1 MQTTQKNI
9 MWNFIGYVSPILITL
24 LIIPFTIKL
33 LGTQVFGILSLIWM
47 IVGYS
52 SFLDFGIG
60 RALTHYISSNKFTET
75 ECHIPSVVKKVI
87 ILLFLVSFSIVLIG
101 FVSIDFIFDT
111 WGESVLVSENDILL
125 SSKLAIITSFFVI
138 LSSAARGV
146 LEGYEEFKYINF
158 VRLFSGVSISISPF
172 LIYSIIPKLWVVILS
187 FLLIRLVEIFIY
199 SIFAMNILKKIK
211 HREDLN
217 FEGLKK
223 ILSFGIWSNLTNIIG
238 SPMAAAYLDKAVIAL
253 VLGSAAITYYSVPF
267 DVITRFLILPAMI
280 TGVLFPL
287 LSKLK
292 GQKDEID
299 RLTLQAL
306 EMMGYV
312 IAPFFLVA
320 IVLAKPLMNFWLGEI
335 SLFMYFLL
343 QIFAVGKFAESLNF
357 VLLAQI
363 QALGRPDLTA
373 KRHMLE
379 LPFYVCG
386 IYIASV
392 NFGLIGVAIF
402 WSSWAIVDL
411 LILFYLRYQLTQTQL
426 PENISNGKTPIIY
439 CGFFFTVYLL
449 AELFK
454 NSNFFLLL
462 ISICVVIG
470 FYVIGWYFLL
480 SNINKNHLKISLSP
494 FLVRVK
500 LKSK

>member
-9 MWNFIGYVSPILITL
+9 MWNFIGYVFPILITL
-24 LIIPFTIKL
+24 LIIPFTIEL
-33 LGTQVFGILSLIWM
+33 LGTENFGILSLIWM

-75 ECHIPSVVKKVI
+75 ECHIPSVVKKVL
-87 ILLFLVSFSIVLIG
+87 ILLFLVSSSIAFIG
-101 FVSIDFIFDT
+101 FVSIEFIFKT
-111 WGESVLVSENDILL
+111 WVESDWVSANDILL
-125 SSKLAIITSFFVI
+125 SSKIAIVTSFFVI
-138 LSSAARGV
+138 ISSAVRGV

-158 VRLFSGVSISISPF
+158 VRLFSGISISISPF

-187 FLLIRLVEIFIY
+187 FLLIRLIEIFLY
-199 SIFAMNILKKIK
+199 SIFARKILKKIK
-211 HREDLN
+211 HREPLTFD
-217 FEGLKK
+217 GLKK
-223 ILSFGIWSNLTNIIG
+223 ILSFGLWSNLTNIIG
-238 SPMAAAYLDKAVIAL
+238 SPMAAAYLDKAVIAS
-253 VLGSAAITYYSVPF
+253 VLGAAAITYYSVPF
-267 DVITRFLILPAMI
+267 DVIARFLILPAMI

-306 EMMGYV
+306 EIMGYV

-320 IVLAKPLMNFWLGEI
+320 IVLAKPLMNLWLGEI

-373 KRHMLE
+373 KRHMFE
-379 LPFYVCG
+379 LPFYACG
-386 IYIASV
+386 IYIASM
-392 NFGLIGVAIF
+392 NFGLIGVAIV
-402 WSSWAIVDL
+402 WSSWAILDL
-411 LILFYLRYQLTQTQL
+411 LILFYLRYRLTKAQL
-426 PENISNGKTPIIY
+426 PENIGNGKTPLIY
-439 CGFFFTVYLL
+439 LGFFFTAYLL
-449 AELFK
+449 AEIFT
-454 NSNFFLLL
+454 NSNYLLL
-462 ISICVVIG
+462 LMSIFIVIV
-470 FYVIGWYFLL
+470 FYFIGWYFLL
-480 SNINKNHLKISLSP
+480 DKNNRNHLAISLSP
-494 FLVRVK
+494 LLVRIK